1 MRTFT
6 PYGWALIIAGAVV
19 AFVLLFVVWGRL
31 WSWLPWSAETRAD
44 RAEVAAETAQSD
56 STARGLEVA
65 GGQEIARRVETFHH
79 ETLTIQNATAGV
91 IAEARSAPDAN
102 EPMEAGAN
110 ARLYFRD
117 DELCGYAPRLNGCA
131 ATNPAGAR

>member
-1 MRTFT
+1 MSRRAIVWLI
-6 PYGWALIIAGAVV
+6 GCVLVAIALI
-19 AFVLLFVVWGRL
+19 LLANAWNGL
-31 WSWLPWSAETRAD
+31 WSFLPWSAESRLARSEQARDIAEDKAVSAD
-44 RAEVAAETAQSD
+44 MESQGQAEQIQRLETVHRQIITLEQ
-56 STARGLEVA
+56 STATA
-65 GGQEIARRVETFHH
+65 IAD
-79 ETLTIQNATAGV
+79 
-91 IAEARSAPDAN
+91 ARSAPDAN